1 MALAELALSA
11 NILVTWICTDA
22 TLQDCEV
29 FQRQIVDPQTCPDAA
44 SNVLAIARK
53 FELPDTIITYC
64 TDRAGLEDLPIPA
77 VVREG
82 GK

>member
-1 MALAELALSA
+1 MAITSIALSA

-29 FQRQIVDPQTCPDAA
+29 FQRQIVVPQSCPDAA
-44 SNVLAIARK
+44 DNVLEVARK

-77 VVREG
+77 AVGKG